1 MKSFGISLLV
11 VAAALCGYVVLIY
24 FSISDD
30 MSSRYNSEKY
40 QLIVN
45 MSGVCAILVGVGA
58 SLIRS
63 RKFRTF
69 KFAEVFISSITATPS
84 NMSDVTAKWLTFGYT
99 LGPFVS
105 IFLIQI
111 VMAYLNW
118 PRVEPKFGF
127 FIFSLPVLLGCICL
141 LLRARLKG
149 WFVLVL
155 LPYAVILVVA
165 SGAFGIVTAIVLGA
179 PK

>member
-1 MKSFGISLLV
+1 
-11 VAAALCGYVVLIY
+11 
-24 FSISDD
+24 

-40 QLIVN
+40 QLIAN
-45 MSGVCAILVGVGA
+45 MSSVCAILVGVGA

-63 RKFRTF
+63 SEFRTF

-84 NMSDVTAKWLTFGYT
+84 NMSGVTAKLLTFGYT

-105 IFLIQI
+105 NFLIQI
-111 VMAYLNW
+111 VMSYLNW

-127 FIFSLPVLLGCICL
+127 FLFSLPVLLGCICL

-155 LPYAVILVVA
+155 LPYAVILFVG
-165 SGAFGIVTAIVLGA
+165 SGVFGIVTAIVLGA